1 MKGLPPLKRK
11 ITETVIKNMTSGDRV
26 YDTDIPGFMAEKKKR
41 GVVFNLRYRI
51 NGKRNMIKIG
61 DYGALTVAQ
70 AREQAKVFAGD
81 AARGID
87 PAEHKKKLREA
98 AKAKPAA
105 TLRSFLHTEFLE
117 VTPVKTAADIIPRV
131 TRHFKEFLDKPLS
144 EITPWQL
151 EKWKRA
157 FKGKASSCNRELTAL
172 RGVFSK
178 AVNAGLLNDSPMPK
192 VKKMK
197 EDKNLKIR
205 FLSSDEES
213 KLFAAIEQRQEQQKL
228 KRQSKIEW
236 CIERRYEPPAPLNDQ
251 FTDHIKPIV
260 ILAINT
266 GLRRGELFNL
276 QAKDID
282 LHARI
287 LTVVGEGAKSG
298 QTRHI
303 PLNEKAFRTLVSWM
317 NHIQPSTYV
326 FPSPKT
332 GKRLDNIASSWDKI
346 RELSNLPDI
355 RLHDLRHTFG
365 TRLAHAG
372 IDLVTIKELMGHEDL
387 ETTARYLHTND
398 QRKMSAV
405 TKLE

>member
-1 MKGLPPLKRK
+1 MKDSSLSKRK
-11 ITETVIKNMTSGDRV
+11 LTESAIKNMAIGERI
-26 YDTDIPGFMAEKKKR
+26 YDTEVTGFMAEKKKR

-51 NGKRNMIKIG
+51 NGQRNMIKIG

-70 AREQAKVFAGD
+70 AREQAKAFAGD
-81 AARGID
+81 AAKGID
-87 PAEHKKKLREA
+87 PAVQKKKLRKA
-98 AKAKPAA
+98 AKAKPPA
-105 TLRSFLHTEFLE
+105 TLRSFLHREFME
-117 VTPVKTAADIIPRV
+117 VTPAKTAADVIPRV
-131 TRHFKEFLDKPLS
+131 TRHFKDFLDKPLS

-151 EKWKRA
+151 DKWKRA
-157 FKGKASSCNRELTAL
+157 FKGKASSCNRELSAL
-172 RGVFSK
+172 RGIFTK
-178 AVNAGLLNDSPMPK
+178 AVSAGLLDASPMPK
-192 VKKMK
+192 VKKVK

-205 FLSSDEES
+205 FLTNDEES
-213 KLFAAIEQRQEQQKL
+213 RLFDGIEQRQKQQKL

-236 CIERRYEPPAPLNDQ
+236 CIERRYEPPVSLNHQ

-276 QAKDID
+276 QVKDID
-282 LHARI
+282 LHARV

-303 PLNEKAFRTLVSWM
+303 PLNEKAFSMLGSWM
-317 NHIQPSTYV
+317 NHTQPSTYV

-332 GKRLDNIASSWDKI
+332 GKRLDNIASSWDTI
-346 RELSNLPDI
+346 RELSNLPDV

-372 IDLVTIKELMGHEDL
+372 VDLVTIKELMGHEDL

-398 QRKMSAV
+398 QRKSSAV
-405 TKLE
+405 EMID

>member
-26 YDTDIPGFMAEKKKR
+26 YDTDIPGFMAE
-41 GVVFNLRYRI
+41 
-51 NGKRNMIKIG
+51 
-61 DYGALTVAQ
+61 
-70 AREQAKVFAGD
+70 
-81 AARGID
+81 
-87 PAEHKKKLREA
+87 KKKLREA